1 MKIAIIGAGI
11 CGLYLARKLSE
22 KGSEVTVFEKKE
34 KIGKGACSGL
44 FSERILEFIPESE
57 KLIQNQIESVLIH
70 FPKRTLKV
78 KFSRKFF
85 VINHFELDRL
95 VASLAE
101 KSGAKIVLNYNVK
114 TKEFVTFQGEFE
126 R

>member
-78 KFSRKFF
+78 KFSRKFLIPF
-85 VINHFELDRL
+85 SHPE
-95 VASLAE
+95 
-101 KSGAKIVLNYNVK
+101 Y
-114 TKEFVTFQGEFE
+114 
-126 R
+126 